1 MNILKTFGAAEIMFS
16 EIATHM
22 GYIRRH
28 VDIRHHA
35 IACLQEIS
43 SFKKLRQTIFTTF
56 GITSADITF
65 LEKTFASV
73 EYAHE
78 ALVQYFTAL
87 KDGEETVMDN
97 PTAMIFLQYIYD
109 RLKDMRT
116 YFEIQ

>member
-1 MNILKTFGAAEIMFS
+1 MNITKTFGEAEATFS
-16 EIATHM
+16 EIAGHM

-35 IACLQEIS
+35 VQCLQQIS
-43 SFKKLRQTIFTTF
+43 TLKKLRQTIFTTF

-65 LEKTFASV
+65 LEKSFASI

-78 ALVQYFTAL
+78 ALIQYFTAL

-97 PTAMIFLQYIYD
+97 PTAMIFLQFIYD